1 MTDIINLCNRLIET
15 SEEILLNYKS
25 NDNISLIEKQAKAL
39 EEKDK
44 YISEL
49 EDKLKLFET
58 KSIKNTPNIK
68 EQIIGFSPTK
78 DKNPAFE
85 TNSDIVYKKVK
96 HNNIRYYVVKKSGEN
111 PQNLY
116 EILENNECGK
126 VVGKR
131 TKEGKSYKYIINN
144 H

>member
-1 MTDIINLCNRLIET
+1 MTEMINLCNQLINI
-15 SEEILLNYKS
+15 SNKILINYKT
-25 NDNISLIEKQAKAL
+25 DENISLIEKQAIAL

-49 EDKLKLFET
+49 ENKLKLFDTNSLE
-58 KSIKNTPNIK
+58 KPNIK

-78 DKNPAFE
+78 DKTPSFE

-131 TKEGKSYKYIINN
+131 TKEGKSYKYIIN
-144 H
+144 

>member
-1 MTDIINLCNRLIET
+1 MINLCNQLIDT
-15 SEEILLNYKS
+15 SNKILINYKT
-25 NDNISLIEKQAKAL
+25 DENISLIEKQANAL

-49 EDKLKLFET
+49 EDKLKLFDT
-58 KSIKNTPNIK
+58 NSLKKPNIK

-78 DKNPAFE
+78 DKNHAFE

-96 HNNIRYYVVKKSGEN
+96 HNNIRYYIVKKLGEN
-111 PQNLY
+111 TQNLY
-116 EILENNECGK
+116 KILENDECGE

-131 TKEGKSYKYIINN
+131 TKEGKSYKYIIN
-144 H
+144 